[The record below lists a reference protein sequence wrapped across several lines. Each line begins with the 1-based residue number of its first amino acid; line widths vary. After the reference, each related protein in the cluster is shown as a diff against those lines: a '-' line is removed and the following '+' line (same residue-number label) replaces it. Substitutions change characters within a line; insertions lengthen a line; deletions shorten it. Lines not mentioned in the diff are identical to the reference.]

1 MNGMS
6 PRWNVFDASAV
17 RTLQRWLGIDPPEH
31 LPRRVAE
38 QIVAQ
43 HQKNDILTGWVQLAI
58 IGAIGAFYLLLHDIP
73 AEHTLLQPVPWA
85 IGAYGVFTAFRLW
98 MSYRAPLP
106 RHLQIASVGIDVS
119 ILMITIW
126 ALHIQFHQPAAY
138 YLKQPALY
146 FIFVI
151 IVLRGLSAWPGDA
164 LLAGLLAAA
173 GWLILLGY
181 AVLAPGGRDLLTSD
195 HVTYANSLGILIG
208 AEMEKIV
215 AILMASALVSVAV
228 ARSRRLLY
236 NATAGHGAAEELS
249 RFFSAEVARK
259 IVSSDR
265 GMKLGEAEQREAAV
279 MFIDLRGFTRFSA
292 VLPAHEL
299 IALLREY
306 QGIVVPIVE
315 RNGGGITTFLG
326 DGIMATFGATRERA
340 SYAADALR
348 ATEQLL
354 DELARWS
361 ATRESSGLT
370 PLAVGIGVTA
380 GPVTVGIIGVESR
393 VEFGVIGDTT
403 NRAAKLQNH
412 AKMENVRALTTVSTL
427 DRAVAQGYAAR
438 RAREIRRSRTVAG
451 IQEPVDLVVLA

>member
-1 MNGMS
+1 MS
-6 PRWNVFDASAV
+6 PRWNALNASAV
-17 RTLQRWLGIDPPEH
+17 RTLQRWLSIDPPQH

-43 HQKNDILTGWVQLAI
+43 HQKNDILTGWVQLAV
-58 IGAIGAFYLLLHDIP
+58 IGVIGAFYMLSHDTP
-73 AEHTLLQPVPWA
+73 AEHALLQPVPWA
-85 IGAYGVFTAFRLW
+85 IGVYGAFTAFRLW

-106 RHLQIASVGIDVS
+106 YYLQIASVGIDVS

-138 YLKQPALY
+138 YLKEPALY

-151 IVLRGLSAWPGDA
+151 IALRGLSARPGDA

-181 AVLAPGGRDLLTSD
+181 AVLEPGGRELITND
-195 HVTYANSLGILIG
+195 HVAHANSLRILFA
-208 AEMEKIV
+208 AEAEKIV

-228 ARSRRLLY
+228 ARSRRLLFS
-236 NATAGHGAAEELS
+236 ATAEHGAAEELS
-249 RFFSAEVARK
+249 RFFSPEVARK

-292 VLPAHEL
+292 ALPAHEL
-299 IALLREY
+299 IGLLREF

-315 RNGGGITTFLG
+315 RNGGSITTFLG
-326 DGIMATFGATRERA
+326 DGIMATFGATHERA
-340 SYAADALR
+340 SYAADAMR

-361 ATRESSGLT
+361 ATRKSSGLT

-393 VEFGVIGDTT
+393 LEFGVIGDTT
-403 NRAAKLQNH
+403 NLAAKLQNH
-412 AKMENVRALTTVSTL
+412 AKLENVRALTTVGAR
-427 DRAVAQGYAAR
+427 DRALAQGYAAG
-438 RAREIRRSRTVAG
+438 RAREIRRARAVAG
-451 IQEPVDLVVLA
+451 IAEPVDLVVVA

>member
-1 MNGMS
+1 MG
-6 PRWNVFDASAV
+6 PRWHSLGASTV
-17 RTLQRWLGIDPPEH
+17 RTLQRWLGIDSPQH

-38 QIVAQ
+38 QIADQ
-43 HQKNDILTGWVQLAI
+43 HRKNDILTGWVQLTL
-58 IGAIGAFYLLLHDIP
+58 IGVIGSFYMLSHEIP
-73 AEHTLLQPVPWA
+73 AEHAFLQPGPWA
-85 IGAYGVFTAFRLW
+85 IGAYGAFTAFRLW
-98 MSYRAPLP
+98 ISHGGSLP
-106 RHLQIASVGIDVS
+106 RYLQIISVVVDVS
-119 ILMITIW
+119 VLMVTIW

-138 YLKQPALY
+138 YLKDPAL
-146 FIFVI
+146 FLVFVI
-151 IVLRGLSAWPGDA
+151 IALRGLSARPGDA

-173 GWLILLGY
+173 GWLLLLVY
-181 AVLAPGGRDLLTSD
+181 AVLEPGGRERITND
-195 HVTYANSLGILIG
+195 HVVHANSLAILIA
-208 AEMEKIV
+208 AEAEKIV
-215 AILMASALVSVAV
+215 AILMASALVAVAV

-236 NATAGHGAAEELS
+236 SATAEHGAAAELS
-249 RFFSAEVARK
+249 RFFSPEVARK
-259 IVSSDR
+259 IVSSER

-393 VEFGVIGDTT
+393 LEFGVIGDTT

-412 AKMENVRALTTVSTL
+412 AKLENVRALTTVGTR
-427 DRAVAQGYAAR
+427 DRAIAHGYAGG
-438 RAREIRRSRTVAG
+438 RAREMRRARTVAG
-451 IQEPVDLVVLA
+451 IPEPVDLVVVA

>member
-1 MNGMS
+1 MS
-6 PRWNVFDASAV
+6 PRWNALNASAV

-43 HQKNDILTGWVQLAI
+43 HQKNDILTGWVQLAV
-58 IGAIGAFYLLLHDIP
+58 IGVIGAFYMLSHDIP
-73 AEHTLLQPVPWA
+73 AEHAFLQPVPWA
-85 IGAYGVFTAFRLW
+85 IGVYGMFTAFRLW

-106 RHLQIASVGIDVS
+106 RYLQIASVGIDVS
-119 ILMITIW
+119 ILMVTIW

-138 YLKQPALY
+138 YLKEPALY

-151 IVLRGLSAWPGDA
+151 IALRGLSARPGDA

-181 AVLAPGGRDLLTSD
+181 AVLEPGGRELITND
-195 HVTYANSLGILIG
+195 HVAYANSLRILIA
-208 AEMEKIV
+208 AEAEKIV
-215 AILMASALVSVAV
+215 AILVTSALVAVAV
-228 ARSRRLLY
+228 ARSRRLLHS
-236 NATAGHGAAEELS
+236 ATAEHGAAEELS
-249 RFFSAEVARK
+249 RFFSPEVARK
-259 IVSSDR
+259 IVSSDQ

-279 MFIDLRGFTRFSA
+279 MFIDLRGFSRFSA
-292 VLPAHEL
+292 ALPAHAL
-299 IALLREY
+299 IGLLREF

-348 ATEQLL
+348 ATEELL

-361 ATRESSGLT
+361 ATRKASGLT

-380 GPVTVGIIGVESR
+380 GPVTVGIIGVQSR
-393 VEFGVIGDTT
+393 LEFGVIGDTT

-412 AKMENVRALTTVSTL
+412 AKLENVRALTTVSTH
-427 DRAVAQGYAAR
+427 DRAVAQGYAAG

-451 IQEPVDLVVLA
+451 IAEPVDLVVVA

>member
-6 PRWNVFDASAV
+6 PRRNALSASAV
-17 RTLQRWLGIDPPEH
+17 PTLQRWLGIDPPQH

-38 QIVAQ
+38 QVVAQ
-43 HQKNDILTGWVQLAI
+43 HQKNDILTGWVQLAV
-58 IGAIGAFYLLLHDIP
+58 IGIIGAFYMVSHDIP
-73 AEHTLLQPVPWA
+73 AEHAVLQPVPWA
-85 IGAYGVFTAFRLW
+85 IGGYAVFTAFRLW
-98 MSYRAPLP
+98 RSFSAPLP
-106 RHLQIASVGIDVS
+106 RHLQIISVGIDVS
-119 ILMITIW
+119 VLMVTIW

-138 YLKQPALY
+138 YLKEPALY
-146 FIFVI
+146 FVFVI
-151 IVLRGLSAWPGDA
+151 IALRGLSARPGDA
-164 LLAGLLAAA
+164 LLAGFLAAA

-181 AVLAPGGRDLLTSD
+181 AVLEPGGRDLITDD
-195 HVTYANSLGILIG
+195 HVAYANSLGILIA
-208 AEMEKIV
+208 AEAEKIV
-215 AILMASALVSVAV
+215 AILMASALVSVVV

-236 NATAGHGAAEELS
+236 SATAEHGAAEELS
-249 RFFSAEVARK
+249 RFFSPEVARK

-265 GMKLGEAEQREAAV
+265 GMKLGEAEQRDAAV

-299 IALLREY
+299 IGLLREY

-315 RNGGGITTFLG
+315 RNGGSITTFLG
-326 DGIMATFGATRERA
+326 DGIMATFGATRERT

-348 ATEQLL
+348 STEQLL

-361 ATRESSGLT
+361 ATRKASGLT
-370 PLAVGIGVTA
+370 PLAVGIGVVA

-393 VEFGVIGDTT
+393 LEFGVIGDTT

-412 AKMENVRALTTVSTL
+412 AKRENVRALTTVSTR

-438 RAREIRRSRTVAG
+438 RALEVRRSRTVAG
-451 IQEPVDLVVLA
+451 IAEPSDVVVIA